1 MLGEPIGRD
10 EVSTAMSEFRPSND
24 VPPPGAAA
32 RCSGV
37 RDRMLIGLMLFT
49 LVRTSEALAGDQ
61 ASIANATLDSG
72 AGGLRQP
79 LPPAPALMASP
90 ALMAPPELMAPL
102 ESFSAP
108 TDMGIRTFSATE
120 FRPRRPTVFDSDST
134 VSAFGDTSL
143 LRNTTVWQRLSEYRS
158 RDRVRLLTLWESSSS
173 TISLQAGRR
182 GDPSLQWTSRLMNR
196 GGSTEGVLDRLFST
210 SLARAGMGLRNLS
223 RPANVPALPAPKPA
237 GVAETAGL
245 K

>member
-1 MLGEPIGRD
+1 
-10 EVSTAMSEFRPSND
+10 MSEFRPSTD
-24 VPPPGAAA
+24 VPRLDAAA
-32 RCSGV
+32 PCNGL

-61 ASIANATLDSG
+61 ASIANANWDTGLG
-72 AGGLRQP
+72 TGTGIAGVRLS
-79 LPPAPALMASP
+79 LPPAPT
-90 ALMAPPELMAPL
+90 LMAPL
-102 ESFSAP
+102 DSLSAP
-108 TDMGIRTFSATE
+108 ADMDSRTYSATE
-120 FRPRRPTVFDSDST
+120 FRPRKPTVFDSNPAASG
-134 VSAFGDTSL
+134 SGDTSL

-158 RDRVRLLTLWESSSS
+158 HDRVRLLTLWESNSS
-173 TISLQAGRR
+173 TISLQTGRR

-210 SLARAGMGLRNLS
+210 SLARAGVGLHNLS
-223 RPANVPALPAPKPA
+223 RSANAPAPPATKPI

>member
-32 RCSGV
+32 RCSGL

-61 ASIANATLDSG
+61 ATIANATFDSG

-90 ALMAPPELMAPL
+90 ALMAPL

-108 TDMGIRTFSATE
+108 TDMDIRTFSATE
-120 FRPRRPTVFDSDST
+120 FRPRRPTVFDSNPT
-134 VSAFGDTSL
+134 ASAFGDASL

-158 RDRVRLLTLWESSSS
+158 RDRVRLLTLWESNSS

-223 RPANVPALPAPKPA
+223 RPANVPAPPAPKPA

>member
-1 MLGEPIGRD
+1 MLCEPIGRD
-10 EVSTAMSEFRPSND
+10 EVSTAMSECRPSND
-24 VPPPGAAA
+24 VPPLDAAA
-32 RCSGV
+32 RCNGL

-61 ASIANATLDSG
+61 AWFANATLDAG
-72 AGGLRQP
+72 PGGLRHP
-79 LPPAPALMASP
+79 LPPAPALMAP
-90 ALMAPPELMAPL
+90 M

-108 TDMGIRTFSATE
+108 TDMGVHTFSATE
-120 FRPRRPTVFDSDST
+120 FRPRKPTIFDGDST
-134 VSAFGDTSL
+134 VSALGDASL

-158 RDRVRLLTLWESSSS
+158 RDRVRLLTLWESNSS

-196 GGSTEGVLDRLFST
+196 GGSTQGVLDRLFST
-210 SLARAGMGLRNLS
+210 SIARAGMGLRNLS
-223 RPANVPALPAPKPA
+223 RSANAPAPPTKP
-237 GVAETAGL
+237 GVVPETAGL